1 MPTLSRNVQ
10 RIVIRQGLQAD
21 IPALISAEMGWDT
34 DKRVLRVGDNSPT
47 PVKIMTDK
55 STDSF
60 DFTSIP
66 LIKFGK
72 LEFQSGAK
80 VGGLDLDS
88 LNNSSGIIVRS
99 PVSGVFSRTKI
110 VSGDGSISVTNGEG
124 IAGNI
129 DVRVDPTIVAAI
141 AAAQPATVTAG
152 ATAPVSPKLGDIW
165 YNTTTHLTYLRITDG
180 STQQWKDIITD
191 PNAAVGH
198 AASYGPT
205 APVSPALGDMWFNTG
220 DDTLYIRTNNG
231 TADVWL
237 DVSSAGG
244 GGGGGSGVTATAG
257 TTAPSSPTAGD
268 MWFNTT
274 DDTLFIYSPVGG
286 GTFAWI
292 DVTTSGGSSGSSGS
306 STPLSWTTVTRPT
319 SPSVG
324 TTGYNTTLSVLETW
338 DGTSWSTVGPA
349 ASGGGGSGPKLVVFT
364 SSGTYTKPAGLV
376 SAKITVVG
384 GGGGGG
390 LGAAGQQY
398 GAGGAS
404 GGAAIKYALAA
415 DIAATNAVV
424 IGAGGAAPSSNQGGT
439 GGTTSIQLSSVLVS
453 ATGGGGGFAFNQP
466 TYGPTLA
473 GLPGE
478 GSNGDLN
485 FRGSTGQ
492 PGGAA
497 YGTDSAQQFGVGSG
511 GSSILG
517 GGGTGGG
524 YNIAFVT
531 YPGFANSGG
540 GGSHSQAGAAG
551 IVIIEEYY

>member
-72 LEFQSGAK
+72 LEFQSGVK

-237 DVSSAGG
+237 DVSSAGV

-257 TTAPSSPTAGD
+257 TTAPASPAAGD

-292 DVTTSGGSSGSSGS
+292 DVTTSGGSSGGGSGGAVDPWACVPVGALVTVDLGEGAGIVPSNTSSDYRYIELTAGLTGAGGYNNGVLTS
-306 STPLSWTTVTRPT
+306 ETVTGSDPSIVATAVVSLTGSPLDGKTIHLINTERRFVRP
-319 SPSVG
+319 G
-324 TTGYNTTLSVLETW
+324 TAGTLEESANLAHTHTGVTDNSGGTGTFTLLTNDGVTGYGVLAYLRDRSLGPTQQAAGTGYNHTHTLM
-338 DGTSWSTVGPA
+338 
-349 ASGGGGSGPKLVVFT
+349 
-364 SSGTYTKPAGLV
+364 
-376 SAKITVVG
+376 I
-384 GGGGGG
+384 
-390 LGAAGQQY
+390 
-398 GAGGAS
+398 
-404 GGAAIKYALAA
+404 
-415 DIAATNAVV
+415 
-424 IGAGGAAPSSNQGGT
+424 
-439 GGTTSIQLSSVLVS
+439 
-453 ATGGGGGFAFNQP
+453 
-466 TYGPTLA
+466 
-473 GLPGE
+473 
-478 GSNGDLN
+478 
-485 FRGSTGQ
+485 
-492 PGGAA
+492 
-497 YGTDSAQQFGVGSG
+497 DSSG
-511 GSSILG
+511 GSEARPRSI
-517 GGGTGGG
+517 
-524 YNIAFVT
+524 
-531 YPGFANSGG
+531 
-540 GGSHSQAGAAG
+540 GAK
-551 IVIIEEYY
+551 YYRRIK